1 MLNLGLDKIQYP
13 ISPYTRPGNI
23 RLLTRSGYIDTFEY
37 MNMKTEENN
46 IVKIAKALSDKT
58 RIRILKEIAA
68 KGSISCGDAEKVVDL
83 SQPTVS
89 HHIKILSDAGLL
101 NTIKDGR
108 HVIVSVN
115 KKALEA
121 FSKSLSDSI
130 KSK

>member
-1 MLNLGLDKIQYP
+1 M
-13 ISPYTRPGNI
+13 NI
-23 RLLTRSGYIDTFEY
+23 
-37 MNMKTEENN
+37 KTEENN

-89 HHIKILSDAGLL
+89 HHIKILTDAGLL
-101 NTIKDGR
+101 NTTKNGR

-115 KKALEA
+115 KKALGL
-121 FSKSLSDSI
+121 FSKMISDSI
-130 KSK
+130 KVK

>member
-1 MLNLGLDKIQYP
+1 
-13 ISPYTRPGNI
+13 
-23 RLLTRSGYIDTFEY
+23 
-37 MNMKTEENN
+37 MKTEENN
-46 IVKIAKALSDKT
+46 LVKIAKALSDKT

-89 HHIKILSDAGLL
+89 HHIKILTDAGLL
-101 NTIKDGR
+101 NTTKNGR

-115 KKALEA
+115 KKALEI
-121 FSKSLSDSI
+121 FSKMISDSI

>member
-1 MLNLGLDKIQYP
+1 
-13 ISPYTRPGNI
+13 
-23 RLLTRSGYIDTFEY
+23 

-46 IVKIAKALSDKT
+46 IAKIAKALSDKT

-89 HHIKILSDAGLL
+89 HHIKILTDAGLL
-101 NTIKDGR
+101 NTVKDGR
-108 HVIVSVN
+108 HVIISVN
-115 KKALEA
+115 KKALEV
-121 FSKSLSDSI
+121 FGKLISDSI